1 MNQAEDQP
9 LSNERHITP
18 PQVGITMQSRDQ
30 YVSSMVSNT
39 QPSEPDTDLNFTGM
53 ESVPDAP
60 PRRRCCPRSFR
71 RSSSWKPWHK
81 EFTLTAREVLLSKD
95 AAFLYYLFKISMS
108 LQLCCLYFFASFFL
122 HFWIS
127 QMFQQNTWSPLMLF
141 QYFIW
146 LLVSSFL
153 VLA

>member
-1 MNQAEDQP
+1 MNPNEDEP
-9 LSNERHITP
+9 LSHDRHITP
-18 PQVGITMQSRDQ
+18 PEVGITLQSREP
-30 YVSSMVSNT
+30 YISSIVSET
-39 QPSEPDTDLNFTGM
+39 QPSEPDTDLNFSPM
-53 ESVPDAP
+53 SSASMP
-60 PRRRCCPRSFR
+60 PTRRRCCPQGFR
-71 RSSSWKPWHK
+71 QSSSWKPWHK
-81 EFTLTAREVLLSKD
+81 EFTLTPREVLLSKD
-95 AAFLYYLFKISMS
+95 AAFLYYLFKITMS

-122 HFWIS
+122 HFWFS